1 MMKISF
7 FSIEL
12 FVIPICTSFSSSD
25 CPKSIFQMKLS
36 RRLLNCYHWNFSLD
50 LPYRILMDGTF
61 AYEALQCKIQIDEQL
76 KSYLETNDIVC
87 STTLCTIRETE
98 VLGKIAFGV
107 MLILK

>member
-1 MMKISF
+1 
-7 FSIEL
+7 
-12 FVIPICTSFSSSD
+12 
-25 CPKSIFQMKLS
+25 
-36 RRLLNCYHWNFSLD
+36 
-50 LPYRILMDGTF
+50 MDGTF